1 MTLSEF
7 KAWFEGFSEGIDK
20 VPNAKQFEKIKAKVA
35 EINGAPITQTIFVD
49 RYVRPY
55 PSHWEHPY
63 ATWGDPHP
71 LKTWYGTSKSF
82 GTDTNPTFGANS
94 QYAYIDPASKGDN
107 QTVEFD
113 IHAAMRELGRA
124 EALN

>member
-20 VPNAKQFEKIKAKVA
+20 APTEKQFAKIKAKVA
-35 EINGAPITQTIFVD
+35 EINGAPLTQTIFVD

-55 PSHWEHPY
+55 PSYWERPY
-63 ATWGDPHP
+63 ATWSTSGGTTVQATAS
-71 LKTWYGTSKSF
+71 LKNLYASTGGSQRTAPSEF
-82 GTDTNPTFGANS
+82 TDG
-94 QYAYIDPASKGDN
+94 Y
-107 QTVEFD
+107 FD
-113 IHAAMRELGRA
+113 SHAAMRDLGRV